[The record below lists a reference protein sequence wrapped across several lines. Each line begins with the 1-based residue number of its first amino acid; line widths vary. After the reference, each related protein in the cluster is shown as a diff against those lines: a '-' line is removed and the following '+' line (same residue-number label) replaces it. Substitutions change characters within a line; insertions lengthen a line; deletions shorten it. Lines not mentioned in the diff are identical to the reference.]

1 MSYDLMVF
9 EKTAAPGNR
18 KDFMEWYE
26 KQTGWNEDHGYD
38 DPAVTSNDLRNW
50 FMAMIKKFP
59 QMNGPYAPDD
69 EALEEMEEMG
79 KDSYVTDYSIG
90 KEVIYAAF
98 SWSLVDEAF
107 ETVKELAKE
116 HDVGFFDVSSADGE
130 IIFPDGSRI

>member
-1 MSYDLMVF
+1 MVF

-59 QMNGPYAPDD
+59 QMNGLYAPDD

-107 ETVKELAKE
+107 ETVKQLAKE
-116 HDVGFFDVSSADGE
+116 HGVGFFDVSSNDGE